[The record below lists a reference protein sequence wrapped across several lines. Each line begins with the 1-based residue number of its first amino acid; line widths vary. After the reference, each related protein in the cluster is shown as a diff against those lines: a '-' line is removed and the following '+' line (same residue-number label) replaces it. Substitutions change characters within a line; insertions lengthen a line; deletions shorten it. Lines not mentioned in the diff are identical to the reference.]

1 DDPSLRLLDALTGR
15 SDAQLFSSDVTRA
28 WRVEISP
35 QANRNEA
42 LTVSYVEPDDGGR
55 DCAVWAPPW
64 RPQAEQT
71 VAEYGGDVEE
81 TYRALVLA
89 QACTRHDL
97 DGFVTAFPFSER
109 GWESFAKK

>member
-1 DDPSLRLLDALTGR
+1 M
-15 SDAQLFSSDVTRA
+15 
-28 WRVEISP
+28 EISP

-109 GWESFAKK
+109 GWESFARHVRRRPEHP